1 MYTVNMSNAFFLL
14 SLLLIF
20 FQFFFFFF
28 NFFYFFDV
36 WRKNSLAAC
45 AAYPNDYIVRSIAML

>member
-28 NFFYFFDV
+28 LISFIFLMFDEKTH
-36 WRKNSLAAC
+36 WRH
-45 AAYPNDYIVRSIAML
+45 VRLIRTIILSVV

>member
-20 FQFFFFFF
+20 FQFFFFFLISF
-28 NFFYFFDV
+28 IFLMFDEKTH
-36 WRKNSLAAC
+36 WRH
-45 AAYPNDYIVRSIAML
+45 VRLIRTIILSVV